1 MTYVPEDVG
10 PHKVSVKYGGQEVPN
25 SPVTVNSYAVGQAD
39 KCKITGENLHIFN
52 TFL

>member
-1 MTYVPEDVG
+1 MPEDVG

-39 KCKITGENLHIFN
+39 KCKITGNENFMSTIK
-52 TFL
+52 